1 MKPITAPDPDN
12 KPKAEN
18 LAKPGMWTPRISKR
32 ILPSG
37 SVVWVADWWEKKA
50 GGGYTH
56 RKKQHP
62 SRKDLEQWAADEAR
76 RLKNES
82 KLVRQSERRGDN
94 MVTLAALSPIERAAL
109 ARAVETLRKQGGRV
123 EAIEKAATVYADAY
137 LTGAKV
143 TVAALLDEHLKNLE
157 QLKKR
162 PPTIRDRRLY
172 LASFADAYGDKLA
185 ATVTR
190 QQAERWIFEPKS
202 VSKQAS
208 RRRALHALFRFGVR
222 REVLQKNPVAGIE
235 KPPERPPD
243 RVDIFSP
250 AEAEAVLRAAQD
262 REPRLVP
269 YLAVGLFA
277 GLRPQNELARLEWAD
292 VNFETNKITVTRSTS
307 KTDRVRHVDIQ
318 SNLRAWLGSVPKSQ
332 QNGKIYFSRRALF
345 KVLGR
350 TWPED
355 RRKAARAKK
364 MARAAIQGHKLPEPI
379 PVTKAKPKE
388 KPLRWGPDIM
398 RHSFCTYRQAVLQDV
413 GKLCFEAGNTPAVA
427 AAHYLNPR
435 VSAAEVDKYWSILPT
450 PAKAQRRKGN
460 RP

>member
-18 LAKPGMWTPRISKR
+18 LAKPGTWTPRISKR

-37 SVVWVADWWEKKA
+37 AVVWVADWWEKKA

-56 RKKQHP
+56 RKKQLP
-62 SRKDLEQWAADEAR
+62 TRKELEQWAADEAQ
-76 RLKNES
+76 RLKNET
-82 KLVRQSERRGDN
+82 KLVRKSERRGDN
-94 MVTLAALSPIERAAL
+94 VVTLAALSPIERAAL

-172 LASFADAYGDKLA
+172 LAPFVDAHGDKLA

-190 QQAERWIFEPKS
+190 QQAERWIYEPQS

-243 RVDIFSP
+243 RVDVFTP

-269 YLAVGLFA
+269 YLAVGFFA
-277 GLRPQNELARLEWAD
+277 GLRPQNELARLEWRD

-318 SNLRAWLGSVPKSQ
+318 PNLRAWLESVPKPQ
-332 QNGKIYFSRRALF
+332 RHGKIYYSRRALF
-345 KVLGR
+345 KTLGR
-350 TWPED
+350 AWPED
-355 RRKAARAKK
+355 RRKRAARMLKEK
-364 MARAAIQGHKLPEPI
+364 RAAKLGHKLPGPEPV
-379 PVTKAKPKE
+379 PKAKPKE

-398 RHSFCTYRQAVLQDV
+398 RHSFCTYRQAVLRDV

-435 VSAAEVDKYWSILPT
+435 VCAAEVEKFWSIMPT
-450 PAKAQRRKGN
+450 PARGGRKGK

>member
-1 MKPITAPDPDN
+1 MKTLAEQEQEN

-18 LAKPGMWTPRISKR
+18 LAKPEAWSPRISKR
-32 ILPSG
+32 VLPSG
-37 SVVWVADWWEKKA
+37 AVVWLADWWEKKT

-56 RKKQHP
+56 RKKQQP
-62 SRKDLEQWAADEAR
+62 TRKELETWIEGEAE
-76 RLKNES
+76 RLKNET
-82 KLVRQSERRGDN
+82 KLIRKAERRGDN
-94 MVTLAALSPIERAAL
+94 VVTLANLSPIERAAL
-109 ARAVETLRKQGGRV
+109 VRAVETIRKQGGKL
-123 EAIEKAATVYADAY
+123 ESIEKAASVYADAY

-143 TVAALLDEHLKNLE
+143 TVAALVDEHLKNLE

-172 LASFADAYGDKLA
+172 LAPFVDAYGEKLA

-190 QQAERWIFEPKS
+190 KQAEEWIYGAES

-208 RRRALHALFRFGVR
+208 RFRALHALFRFGVR
-222 REVLQKNPVAGIE
+222 RDYLQKNPVATVE

-243 RVDIFSP
+243 RVDTFTP

-262 REPRLVP
+262 KSPRLVP

-292 VNFETNKITVTRSTS
+292 INLETGKITVTRSTS

-318 SNLRAWLGSVPKSQ
+318 PNLAAWLRSVPKAERKG
-332 QNGKIYFSRRALF
+332 NIHYSRRALF
-345 KVLGR
+345 RVLGR
-350 TWPED
+350 EWTQDSRKAE
-355 RRKAARAKK
+355 RAAKAARAAKL
-364 MARAAIQGHKLPEPI
+364 GHKLPGPEP
-379 PVTKAKPKE
+379 VAKPKPKA

-398 RHSFCTYRQAVLQDV
+398 RHSFCTYRQAVLQDI

-427 AAHYLNPR
+427 TAHYLNPR
-435 VSAAEVDKYWSILPT
+435 VSRAEVEKFWNIMPT
-450 PAKAQRRKGN
+450 PAKGGRKGK
-460 RP
+460 RA